1 MKKVFFCFLFLMCFC
16 VSLQAQSAHSIFA
29 KDSMMLQRE
38 DNHDFLSKHFEIH
51 IAPVISF
58 GTIRDTQDHAASHQ
72 MYGVLAR
79 AQVRVYKTVWVGV
92 EGEQFKTV
100 GLRNTIIP
108 ELSRKSWT
116 GLIKWDIVP
125 DTQPYLYLI
134 AGMGG
139 YYEEAQHST
148 RTLEYNQHGIMY
160 VGGIGGELP
169 LWKGLYL
176 TGEAR
181 LTYEPHPWKTFLLR
195 SPHIREELKVGLSIF
210 F

>member
-1 MKKVFFCFLFLMCFC
+1 MCFC
-16 VSLQAQSAHSIFA
+16 ISAQAQSSHTIFA
-29 KDSMMLQRE
+29 KDSMMLQQE
-38 DNHDFLSKHFEIH
+38 DNLDFLSKHFEIH

-58 GTIRDTQDHAASHQ
+58 GSVKDTQNHVASHQ

-79 AQVRVYKTVWVGV
+79 AQVRVYKRIWIGI
-92 EGEQFKTV
+92 EGEKFKTV
-100 GLRNTIIP
+100 GLHNSIIP
-108 ELSRKSWT
+108 ELSRKTWA

-134 AGMGG
+134 VGMGG
-139 YYEEAQHST
+139 HYEEAQHST
-148 RTLEYNQHGIMY
+148 RTIDYNQHGQLY
-160 VGGIGGELP
+160 VGGLGGELQ

-181 LTYEPHPWKTFLLR
+181 LTYEPHPWRTFLLR
-195 SPHIREELKVGLSIF
+195 SPHIREELKLGVSLF